1 MNSRGITVGLLV
13 GNVALM
19 GAIAWVRTRPGPPLV
34 AEPNPISSSPHS
46 PPALERIELPAS
58 RAPVTNALA
67 VQFTWRA
74 VADRDLKRY
83 IAKLRHVQCPE
94 ETIQDIILAEVDR
107 LYQAKE
113 AALGFRGEFIKVWE
127 QSEPSREKDFE
138 KAARFRQL
146 RVEKRNLIYELL
158 GIDVPGDIPS
168 LVGSNFNSAW
178 EQALALLPLE
188 KRGPVRAAQ
197 DRFWEKTE
205 TLRKRLDNLLLPEDA
220 EEYRRLRAE
229 RVAELQKILT
239 PLEFE
244 EVEIR
249 TSTTANTL
257 KTELSAFQPSEQE
270 FRELFRIK
278 RDLHE
283 ATYVPGQ
290 VVGDEE
296 GQRAQERTMASLKAE
311 EQIKSTLGE
320 ARYAEY
326 QRAQDSD
333 FQQISRVATDEGLPR
348 DKAIAVYNL
357 QKQTQQ
363 EIQQRLQDP
372 NLQPAQRT
380 ALQTQIMTES
390 IERTRQLLGDTA
402 FQQLQQRMPGHYRV
416 PSNRTKPRNQNTL
429 REVNQPV
436 QVLPAPTP

>member
-1 MNSRGITVGLLV
+1 MNSRGPTIGLLV
-13 GNVALM
+13 GNVALVC
-19 GAIAWVRTRPGPPLV
+19 AIVWVRTRPSPEEFATPNSITTGPQP
-34 AEPNPISSSPHS
+34 
-46 PPALERIELPAS
+46 PPAIERVELPAS
-58 RAPVTNALA
+58 GASATKALA

-83 IAKLRHVQCPE
+83 IAKLRQVQCPE

-168 LVGSNFNSAW
+168 LVGSNFNTAW
-178 EQALALLPLE
+178 EEALALLPLE

-197 DRFWEKTE
+197 DRFWERTE

-249 TSTTANTL
+249 TSTTSKNL
-257 KTELSAFQPSEQE
+257 KTELNAFLPSEQE

-296 GQRAQERTMASLKAE
+296 RQRAQERTAASLKAE
-311 EQIKSTLGE
+311 EQIKATLGE
-320 ARYAEY
+320 GRYAEY

-333 FQQISRVATDEGLPR
+333 FQQISRVATDAGLPR
-348 DKAIAVYNL
+348 DKAIAVYDL

-363 EIQQRLQDP
+363 AMQQRLLDP
-372 NLQPAQRT
+372 NLPPAQRN
-380 ALQTQIMTES
+380 ALQNQIMTES

-402 FQQLQQRMPGHYRV
+402 FQQLQQRMPGQYQL
-416 PSNRTKPRNQNTL
+416 PASRTRSRALNTL

-436 QVLPAPTP
+436 QVFPAPTP